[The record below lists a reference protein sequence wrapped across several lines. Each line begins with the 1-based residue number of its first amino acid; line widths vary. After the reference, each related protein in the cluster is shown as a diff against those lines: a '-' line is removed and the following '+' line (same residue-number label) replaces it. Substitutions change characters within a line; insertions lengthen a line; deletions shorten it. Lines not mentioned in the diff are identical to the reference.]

1 MRAVAL
7 SDKQN
12 IKFLNESFIN
22 TWVLNT
28 DMKRLRDT
36 QGMDAIPPLARTIIQ
51 GRKQYSPADCLIIS
65 PELELLGR
73 QPVNELAS
81 KNASKNYR
89 IFLVKALAGKHPGLL
104 EDNTMSQ

>member
-7 SDKQN
+7 SDEQN
-12 IKFLNESFIN
+12 IGFLNAIFIN

-28 DMKRLRDT
+28 DMKRLRDA

-51 GRKQYSPADCLIIS
+51 GRKQYSPVDCLIIS

-73 QPVNELAS
+73 QPVNELTS
-81 KNASKNYR
+81 KNASKSYR
-89 IFLVKALAGKHPGLL
+89 TFLVEALTGKRPGL
-104 EDNTMSQ
+104 

>member
-7 SDKQN
+7 SDEQN
-12 IKFLNESFIN
+12 IEFLNETFIN

-28 DMKRLRDT
+28 DMKRLRNA

-51 GRKQYSPADCLIIS
+51 GRKQYSPVDCLIIS

-73 QPVNELAS
+73 QPVNELGGKARS
-81 KNASKNYR
+81 YHT
-89 IFLVKALAGKHPGLL
+89 FLVEALEGKRPGL
-104 EDNTMSQ
+104 